1 MAKRGKYA
9 DTIDWDQ
16 YWMTENESPE
26 MREAAKKMVR
36 RLRKFMRRI
45 HVETFADFGCGPALM
60 LFQLAEEYPHMEFY
74 GYDSSASVTA
84 RNRKRAREL
93 GLPNI
98 RFGREILP
106 DISSKRTYGTIMCI
120 ATLFYVRSIE
130 RAIMN
135 LFSRVNRNG
144 YLIFNYPNV
153 ASMRWYRSN
162 TRPDDS
168 ENKKRFSLLLN
179 GKNLFSL
186 ERIEQALGKRPY
198 SFWKAVSEPPKPGN
212 VCVYVRKS

>member
-1 MAKRGKYA
+1 MAKREMYT

-16 YWMTENESPE
+16 YWTIENESPE

-36 RLRKFMRRI
+36 RLRKFMRSI

-60 LFQLAEEYPHMEFY
+60 LLQLAEEYPHMEFY
-74 GYDSSASVTA
+74 GYDSSAPVTA

-106 DISSKRTYGTIMCI
+106 EISSKGTFDIIMCI
-120 ATLFYVRSIE
+120 ATLFYVRNIE
-130 RAIMN
+130 RAIVN
-135 LFSRVNRNG
+135 LFSRVNRGG

-153 ASMRWYRSN
+153 ASMHWYRGN
-162 TRPDDS
+162 IRTDDI
-168 ENKKRFSLLLN
+168 ENKKRFSLVLN

-198 SFWKAVSEPPKPGN
+198 SFWKTVSEPPKPGN